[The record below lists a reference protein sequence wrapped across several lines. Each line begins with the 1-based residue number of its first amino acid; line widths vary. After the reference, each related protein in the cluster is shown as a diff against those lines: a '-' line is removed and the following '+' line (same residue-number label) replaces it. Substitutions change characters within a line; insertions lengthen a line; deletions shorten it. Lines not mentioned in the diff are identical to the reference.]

1 MSTTNACT
9 GEYTT
14 TLAQMERTSPT
25 RKRMS
30 FIRLITGYLPVTI
43 GVFSFSIDLIGEPRA
58 LIDVYLVR
66 SIDVCE
72 EEYEMAR
79 RAYWAITFELD
90 IFIDKLDLDI
100 IYFEWYIG
108 CWASIDIGF

>member
-1 MSTTNACT
+1 
-9 GEYTT
+9 
-14 TLAQMERTSPT
+14 
-25 RKRMS
+25 MS

-43 GVFSFSIDLIGEPRA
+43 GIFSFSIDFVGEPRA

-66 SIDVCE
+66 SINVCE
-72 EEYEMAR
+72 EEYEVTR
-79 RAYWAITFELD
+79 WAYWTSTFELD

-108 CWASIDIGF
+108 RRASIDIGF

>member
-1 MSTTNACT
+1 
-9 GEYTT
+9 
-14 TLAQMERTSPT
+14 
-25 RKRMS
+25 MS
-30 FIRLITGYLPVTI
+30 FIKLITGYLPVTI
-43 GVFSFSIDLIGEPRA
+43 GILSFSIDFIGEPCS
-58 LIDVYLVR
+58 LVNMYLVR

-72 EEYEMAR
+72 EEYEVAR
-79 RAYWAITFELD
+79 WAYWTSTFELD

>member
-14 TLAQMERTSPT
+14 TLAQMERASPT

-43 GVFSFSIDLIGEPRA
+43 GIFSFSIDFIGEPRA
-58 LIDVYLVR
+58 LIDVYLMR
-66 SIDVCE
+66 SIDMCE

-79 RAYWAITFELD
+79 WACWTSTFELD
-90 IFIDKLDLDI
+90 IFIDKLYLDI
-100 IYFEWYIG
+100 VYSEWYIG
-108 CWASIDIGF
+108 CRTPVDIRF